1 MTDILHIAG
10 MVGRDALNA
19 PRMVGRRA
27 PSPPRTVLGVLRAK
41 FLSLGRDE
49 DGAALVITLA
59 IFFLM
64 YLGCMGVYAVS
75 MAVKER
81 IQLQNAADAAA
92 YSAAVVQADTL
103 SRIATINRAMSW
115 TYVQMTREQMDYVVL
130 RWLKHTVKHYNDDM
144 NGADRYNKEGIIT
157 GPCGGHGSCGGGW
170 FIGANPKGEHY
181 KVRLNGLFVTSI
193 MANLGFDLGPLSS
206 VSGLVGIGST
216 PYIWEIESQ
225 LGLYEASSAYKAISG
240 GGIALLKDGASV
252 LADTL
257 KEIEESDMEE
267 PYSNLETAA
276 SMKAMIQGL
285 NPVHGKYEGSGDPSE
300 QLLQMRI
307 AIDRAMIALMNVAE
321 RRLAVKMPSRIAYA
335 VDDVIKANVPEYMAA
350 DCLYCLSQNTNPQD
364 GEITGI
370 GDGYFGN
377 LYNNDTCERRFVAW
391 SDYGGNLIE
400 TFMGKQNGVE
410 RFLTSRIAAGLDQW
424 FVRGNGNTRTDDAR
438 GLQRCYKHWAEGP
451 FSNIHM
457 SHNPLP
463 ATCWN
468 TDSDYLH
475 NSPASVALYSE
486 WAWWSEC
493 WWCPKIL
500 WRRRHYMVPHNPL
513 KGKYKGEVSP
523 WKLKCDHNK
532 KPGLFG
538 VSDIK
543 DAVSA
548 VGDLTHAVD
557 DMEAIVKGIL
567 GGRTDSEG
575 NTIPIDESAYTS
587 PGDDAA
593 LEAAIQQAESQI
605 MGGLNYDALTSG
617 GDGDLAATVATD
629 AGISKFEDG
638 CLILYPGL
646 SGQSRFVGF
655 GRMYADAPQIYN
667 SCYVGERAKPL
678 ILRTAYF
685 GKAGTISVGIRRKN
699 ENVFL
704 RILRKIEG
712 IFTAFDPDWNGAGEP
727 THTYVFASAKAGY
740 KDKGED
746 VDSRQYKI
754 DWQPNNQDW
763 NLCQSDWEAV
773 FVPVRK
779 AYSYAI
785 SGLWFDGDDDMLEE
799 WVVDRADEWRP
810 VAGNGGE
817 DYMSRNVYAPRGV
830 LRGNGH
836 DGTLKW
842 RELSHVMYH

>member
-1 MTDILHIAG
+1 MTD
-10 MVGRDALNA
+10 
-19 PRMVGRRA
+19 RRI
-27 PSPPRTVLGVLRAK
+27 SPPSTILGVFRAK
-41 FLSLGRDE
+41 FLGLGRDE

-115 TYVQMTREQMDYVVL
+115 TYVQMTREQMDYIVL

-144 NGADRYNKEGIIT
+144 NGADRYNKEGVIT

-170 FIGANPKGEHY
+170 FIGANPMGEHY

-193 MANLGFDLGPLSS
+193 MANLGFDLGPLSA

-216 PYIWEIESQ
+216 PYIWDVETQ
-225 LGLYEASSAYKAISG
+225 LGRYEVSSAYKAISG
-240 GGIALLKDGASV
+240 GGISLLKDGASV
-252 LADTL
+252 LANTL
-257 KEIEESDMEE
+257 REIEESDIDE
-267 PYSNLETAA
+267 PFSNLETAA
-276 SMKAMIQGL
+276 SVKAMMQGL
-285 NPVHGKYEGSGDPSE
+285 SGVYGKYEGNGVGSE
-300 QLLQMRI
+300 PLLQMRI

-321 RRLAVKMPSRIAYA
+321 RRLAAKMPSRIAHA

-350 DCLYCLSQNTNPQD
+350 DCLYYLSQNDDPLD
-364 GEITGI
+364 GEITGV

-391 SDYGGNLIE
+391 SGYDGNLIE
-400 TFMGKQNGVE
+400 TFMGMQSAVAK
-410 RFLTSRIAAGLDQW
+410 FLTSRIAAGLDQW
-424 FVRGNGNTRTDDAR
+424 FVRGNGSERTDNAR

-475 NSPASVALYSE
+475 NSPASIALYSE

-500 WRRRHYMVPHNPL
+500 WKRRHYMVPHNPI
-513 KGKYKGEVSP
+513 KGTYKGEVSP

-538 VSDIK
+538 ISEIK
-543 DAVSA
+543 DAFSA
-548 VGDLTHAVD
+548 VGDLAHAVD

-567 GGRTDSEG
+567 GGRTDSDG
-575 NTIPIDESAYTS
+575 NPIPIDESAYAS
-587 PGDDAA
+587 PTDDAA

-605 MGGLNYDALTSG
+605 MGGLNFDESATG
-617 GDGDLAATVATD
+617 GVGDLNANAASN

-638 CLILYPGL
+638 CLILPPGL
-646 SGQSRFVGF
+646 SGHPHRFVGF

-667 SCYVGERAKPL
+667 TCYVGERAKPL
-678 ILRTAYF
+678 VLRTAYF

-704 RILRKIEG
+704 RILNKIEG
-712 IFTAFDPDWNGAGEP
+712 IFTAFDPDWNDGDD

-746 VDSRQYKI
+746 ADSRQYKI

-763 NLCQSDWEAV
+763 NLCQSDWDAV

-785 SGLWFDGDDDMLEE
+785 GGIWIGDDDEVLDDLAVNKASE
-799 WVVDRADEWRP
+799 WKS
-810 VAGNGGE
+810 VAANGDGGYTYQ
-817 DYMSRNVYAPRGV
+817 DIYAPRGV

-836 DGTLKW
+836 NGTLKW
-842 RELSHVMYH
+842 RELSHVMFH